1 MGPRSQ
7 GRSIQRSWMLQFW
20 NMPSKLLSQ
29 VEFLGGWKRKDDCVM
44 SKGEVCYC
52 FSCPL
57 VYHSKCL
64 MSVVLEKKNS
74 HNAKVHS
81 KDQAKC
87 LKWQQKESIAQA
99 VSVAPLQS

>member
-1 MGPRSQ
+1 
-7 GRSIQRSWMLQFW
+7 ML
-20 NMPSKLLSQ
+20 L
-29 VEFLGGWKRKDDCVM
+29 
-44 SKGEVCYC
+44 